1 MRRYLRLE
9 ILNVGVS
16 WYNVAVI
23 WLMQTLIYPLWAY
36 LPTTEFGAIQGRH
49 FWWLFALVFPQA
61 ALATVLSVR
70 LLRTHP
76 PRVPLWTL
84 RLGVAIQVALW
95 VLTAAFWGRWQAQIA
110 LPDADATS
118 LLGPADYGL
127 YELLV
132 NTHWLR
138 VGLITLYALLAS
150 WVVIREI
157 GTAVRQGVT
166 ARDVTAKP

>member
-1 MRRYLRLE
+1 MRKSLPLMV
-9 ILNVGVS
+9 LNVGVS

-36 LPTTEFGAIQGRH
+36 LPTADFGAIQGRH

-61 ALATVLSVR
+61 VLATVLSWRLVR
-70 LLRTHP
+70 VRPSHIS
-76 PRVPLWTL
+76 LWML
-84 RLGVAIQVALW
+84 RLGIAIQLALW
-95 VLTAAFWGRWQAQIA
+95 LLTAAFWGRWQAQIA
-110 LPDADATS
+110 LPGAETTS

-138 VGLITLYALLAS
+138 VGLITTYALLAS
-150 WVVIREI
+150 WIVVR
-157 GTAVRQGVT
+157 GTGAEVRQDTT
-166 ARDVTAKP
+166 ARPVRG

>member
-9 ILNVGVS
+9 VLNVGVS

-61 ALATVLSVR
+61 ALATVLSWRLVR
-70 LLRTHP
+70 VRP
-76 PRVPLWTL
+76 SRIPLWTL
-84 RLGVAIQVALW
+84 QVGVVIQLALW

-110 LPDADATS
+110 LPGTEDTTA

-132 NTHWLR
+132 DSHWLR
-138 VGLITLYALLAS
+138 VGLVTTYALLAS
-150 WVVIREI
+150 WIVVR
-157 GTAVRQGVT
+157 GTGAEVRQDTT
-166 ARDVTAKP
+166 ARPVRG